1 MSKVIH
7 YTLLTG
13 EKVGI
18 FFNEMNQTWVAI
30 SCVGPVRF
38 KIYEELT
45 KEELEEKLK
54 DYQGLNDVVA
64 PAYLR
69 KLFSDYIDRTYP
81 FDSATAAIL
90 EFEDLE
96 DKELIAKDIFNFN
109 KSLNKYF
116 FRPYTDDF
124 YYPYGVEVS
133 KTQIT
138 EFLNNLK
145 NEKRQR
151 KGA

>member
-13 EKVGI
+13 EKVST

-30 SCVGPVRF
+30 ACVGPVRY
-38 KIYEELT
+38 KIFEELT

-81 FDSATAAIL
+81 FDTATSAIL

-96 DKELIAKDIFNFN
+96 DKELIAKDIINFN

-145 NEKRQR
+145 NEKRER

>member
-1 MSKVIH
+1 MNKFIY

-13 EKVGI
+13 EKVSI
-18 FFNEMNQTWVAI
+18 FFNEMYQTWVAI
-30 SCVGPVRF
+30 ACVGPVRF
-38 KIYEELT
+38 KIYEAPT
-45 KEELEEKLK
+45 KEDLEELLK
-54 DYQGLNDVVA
+54 NYHGLNDVVA

-81 FDSATAAIL
+81 FDAATAAIM

-109 KSLNKYF
+109 KYLNKYF
-116 FRPYTDDF
+116 LRPYTDDF

-145 NEKRQR
+145 NEKRER